1 MRLYSEGAV
10 TLPGEVREALAIEP
24 GAEVEC
30 ELDGDGAPIRRAPA
44 GASPAHPA
52 ERARS
57 VSTGQLTM
65 PFDEWYRRTR
75 DEPSAGAGRPSKRI
89 AATGAGLLAHGR
101 GDVMELTRSEP

>member
-1 MRLYSEGAV
+1 MSVYSEGAV
-10 TLPGEVREALAIEP
+10 TLPGEVRKALAIEP

-30 ELDGDGAPIRRAPA
+30 ELDGDGAPIRRAPV
-44 GASPAHPA
+44 GASPADPA

-75 DEPSAGAGRPSKRI
+75 DEPSAGVGPSKRI
-89 AATGAGLLAHGR
+89 AATGAGLAHGR